1 MMSNSEEEKAWRK
14 AAEAGGEV
22 SARRVEELIAA
33 LLFKVKKAN
42 DRAASSQS
50 RVMSR
55 AIAAIWERFFG
66 KSTSTQ
72 ASSESSVF
80 FKCVMQG
87 EASGHDIRIVEVSKN
102 VTYEQLSEK
111 LQAKYH
117 RRLVL
122 QFKDADGDQVV
133 LDSEAALK
141 RALLSARN
149 NTVLLF
155 LEDCGD
161 LMQLGAQSMR
171 TSATAALELSPT
183 SSPQR
188 KRRPPQAA
196 EEARVHGGGSATLDF
211 QQSPK
216 RNFSDTSGAVAG
228 ATVAASA
235 AAAAPPSSPSA
246 KNWMSG
252 IEQLSTIDRA
262 RHLEQV
268 RNNVGLSQEQV
279 EKLRETFLK
288 LSDGEGHVNRYKFSE
303 GLKSLGITNELL
315 IEQNWNAFDDDRDGR
330 VSIAEFLSAISIMSH
345 GSLQQKLRFVFNMY
359 DADGNGT
366 LDKDELLQIFRVTTS
381 LKGEYVPVPQL
392 RRMVEE
398 TLKEI
403 DLNGDGK
410 LDFPEF
416 ELAIQR
422 NQLEVNTRIA
432 FV

>member
-1 MMSNSEEEKAWRK
+1 LLNLMMSNSEEEKAWRK

-22 SARRVEELIAA
+22 SARRVEELVAA

-50 RVMSR
+50 RVISQE
-55 AIAAIWERFFG
+55 IAAIWERFFG

-87 EASGHDIRIVEVSKN
+87 EASGHDIRIVEVNKS

-171 TSATAALELSPT
+171 TSAAAALELSPT

-188 KRRPPQAA
+188 KRRP

-216 RNFSDTSGAVAG
+216 RNFSDTSGVAAAVAS
-228 ATVAASA
+228 ASA
-235 AAAAPPSSPSA
+235 SAAPPSSPSA

-268 RNNVGLSQEQV
+268 RKNVGLSHEQV
-279 EKLRETFLK
+279 EMLRETFLK
-288 LSDGEGHVNRYKFSE
+288 LSNGEGHVNRYKFSE

-330 VSIAEFLSAISIMSH
+330 VSITEFLSAIAIMSH
-345 GSLQQKLRFVFNMY
+345 GTLQQKLRFVFNMY

-366 LDKDELLQIFRVTTS
+366 LDKDELLQIFRVSTS

-398 TLKEI
+398 TMKEI

>member
-1 MMSNSEEEKAWRK
+1 M
-14 AAEAGGEV
+14 EV
-22 SARRVEELIAA
+22 
-33 LLFKVKKAN
+33 N
-42 DRAASSQS
+42 
-50 RVMSR
+50 
-55 AIAAIWERFFG
+55 
-66 KSTSTQ
+66 
-72 ASSESSVF
+72 
-80 FKCVMQG
+80 
-87 EASGHDIRIVEVSKN
+87 KN

-155 LEDCGD
+155 LEDRGD
-161 LMQLGAQSMR
+161 LMQHGAQSMR
-171 TSATAALELSPT
+171 ASATGAPALELSPT

-188 KRRPPQAA
+188 KRRPPQL
-196 EEARVHGGGSATLDF
+196 EEASVHGGGSAVLDF

-216 RNFSDTSGAVAG
+216 RNFSDAG
-228 ATVAASA
+228 AGAIPA
-235 AAAAPPSSPSA
+235 AAASVTPPSSPLA

-252 IEQLSTIDRA
+252 IEQLTTIDRA

-330 VSIAEFLSAISIMSH
+330 VSIAEFLAAIAIMSH
-345 GSLQQKLRFVFNMY
+345 GTLQQKLRFVFNMY

-366 LDKDELLQIFRVTTS
+366 LDKEELLQIFRVSTS
-381 LKGEYVPVPQL
+381 LKGEYVPLPQL
-392 RRMVEE
+392 RRMVED
-398 TLKEI
+398 TLREI

-422 NQLEVNTRIA
+422 NQLEVNTRVA